1 MLKNEI
7 AHALHEAVE
16 QVAASLVDYRRD
28 FHRHAEPGWC
38 EFRTASRVARRLAGL
53 GYDVIA
59 GKDALKSS
67 LRTGVPSSAILN
79 EWWTSAREQGGDEY
93 YLRSMKGGYTA
104 VAATIGGAERP
115 RITLRFDMDALEIQ
129 ESTRPHHRPFREK
142 FTSINNGVSHA
153 CGHDGHIA
161 AGLGIA
167 EVIAS
172 LRKHLRGSVRL
183 VFQPAEEGVRGARA
197 VAGSGVLDATD
208 IILAH
213 HLFSDI
219 TTGAIIP
226 GLSQFASTEK
236 IDADIIG
243 KPSHAGGSPESGK
256 NALLAAATAVLNL
269 HAIPRHGGGWTRVN
283 VGKLTAGTERNIIAD
298 RARLFLETRGE
309 TDGLNTFMR
318 SEVIRIIKAAAAM
331 HQCSAR
337 LRSAGSAPG
346 AVSNEGLVKRIA
358 DAATA
363 LGLEITD
370 DNRTGISEDFT
381 WMMRHVQD
389 SGGMASMIGVG
400 ARPPLPF
407 KGNERPAYQPH
418 TPDFDFDE
426 TALLHAV
433 RLISSVIFDFMHE
446 RR

>member
-1 MLKNEI
+1 MLKKEI

-38 EFRTASRVARRLAGL
+38 EFRTASRVARRLADL
-53 GYDVIA
+53 GYDILA

-67 LRTGVPSSAILN
+67 LRTGLPSPDVLN
-79 EWWTSAREQGGDEY
+79 ARWKRAFDQGGDPH
-93 YLRSMKGGYTA
+93 YLKAMKGGYTA
-104 VAATIGGAERP
+104 VVATIGSKERP
-115 RITLRFDMDALEIQ
+115 RISLRFDMDALEIP
-129 ESTRPHHRPFREK
+129 ESTRPHHRPLREK

-197 VAGSGVLDATD
+197 VAGSGVLDGTE

-226 GLSQFASTEK
+226 GLSQFAATEK

-269 HAIPRHGGGWTRVN
+269 HAIPRHSGGWTRVN

-298 RARLFLETRGE
+298 RARLFLETRGQ
-309 TDGLNTFMR
+309 TDELNMFMR
-318 SEVIRIIKAAAAM
+318 EEAIRIIKAAAAM
-331 HQCSAR
+331 HRCSAR
-337 LRSAGSAPG
+337 VRSAGSAPG
-346 AVSNEGLVKRIA
+346 AVSNDGLVNRIA

-363 LGLEITD
+363 LGIALANDTKA
-370 DNRTGISEDFT
+370 GISEDFT
-381 WMMRHVQD
+381 WMMRHVQN

-400 ARPPLPF
+400 ARPSLPF

-426 TALLHAV
+426 TALVHAV
-433 RLISSVIFDFMHE
+433 RLISTVIFDFMHE